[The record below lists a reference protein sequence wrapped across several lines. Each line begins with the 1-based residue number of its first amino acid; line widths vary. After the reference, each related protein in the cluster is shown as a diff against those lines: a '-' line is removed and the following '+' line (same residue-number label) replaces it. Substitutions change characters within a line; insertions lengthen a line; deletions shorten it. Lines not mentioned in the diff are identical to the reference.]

1 MATSPTSLAARIVA
15 GLNIAFAIWGLSL
28 IVRSFAQVSFED
40 RTFHSVF
47 IFMVGANLVLLVG
60 LLGSALLLLRGSP
73 IAITFSSMVYAL
85 EILYFLAI
93 SLSWGRSH
101 GPVTNA
107 MVRATGGGNVGIG
120 PQILTA
126 YPLVAL
132 VVIRVAAK
140 SRSKS
145 A

>member
-28 IVRSFAQVSFED
+28 IVRSFAQSFED
-40 RTFHSVF
+40 RTLHSVF
-47 IFMVGANLVLLVG
+47 ILMVGANLVLLVG

-120 PQILTA
+120 LPILTA

-132 VVIRVAAK
+132 AVIRVAAK
-140 SRSKS
+140 SRSK
-145 A
+145 